1 MLKSKGKRLGLALG
15 GGGARGISHI
25 GVLRVLEQE
34 NIFVDLI
41 VGTSIGALIGAAYAS
56 GMTSDQIEAKFDTYL
71 TSPRFQSSALNALA
85 GVNDPDKSGLGNRIQ
100 SFFKDRIQF
109 IQAMF
114 RPGIL
119 DNDSLKEVIDFFIP
133 DIEIEQ
139 TNLVFQAVAT
149 DLSTGDEVIFSTGS
163 LRHAVMAS
171 CAVPG
176 IIEPVREG
184 GKILVDGGVI
194 CLVPIS
200 VARRAGAD
208 IVIAVVVDRD
218 IYSLEEFRNVFSIY
232 FRASQIM
239 SHRLKNYEL
248 MDADVVIRPAVG
260 DLHWSRFS
268 EAKGLVAEGE
278 KAAKKHI
285 EEINN
290 VAPGTKR
297 WFSLKEI
304 LKSYLKQSDLK

>member
-34 NIFVDLI
+34 NISIDLL
-41 VGTSIGALIGAAYAS
+41 VGTSIGALVGAAYAS
-56 GMTSDQIEAKFDTYL
+56 GMTADQIEEKFDTYL
-71 TSPRFQSSALNALA
+71 ASPRFQASALYALA
-85 GVNDPDKSGLGNRIQ
+85 GVNESDKSGIGNRIQ
-100 SFFKDRIQF
+100 SFFKDRIHF

-119 DNDSLKEVIDFFIP
+119 DNNSLKEAIDFFVP
-133 DIEIEQ
+133 DIEIEK
-139 TNLVFQAVAT
+139 TNVLFRAVAT
-149 DLSTGDEVIFSTGS
+149 DLSTGNEVIFSTGS

-176 IIEPVREG
+176 IIEPVRVGE
-184 GKILVDGGVI
+184 KVLVDGGVI

-218 IYSLEEFRNVFSIY
+218 IYSVEEFQNVFSIY

-239 SHRLKNYEL
+239 SHRLKNHEL
-248 MDADVVIRPAVG
+248 MDADVVIQPAVG
-260 DLHWSRFS
+260 DLHWAGFS

-285 EEINN
+285 KEIYNA
-290 VAPGTKR
+290 VPGAKR
-297 WFSLKEI
+297 WFSFKEI
-304 LKSYLKQSDLK
+304 VKSYIKP